1 MKTVGITS
9 VGRMGQLIAELS
21 ENNIAIILKVS
32 IALIFMRWVQ
42 MELTKTEQM
51 IADAAVIKAVK
62 EIEPVLAA
70 EI

>member
-1 MKTVGITS
+1 MKTVGIAS
-9 VGRMGQLIAELS
+9 VGRMGQLIAGLS
-21 ENNIAIILKVS
+21 ENNIAIILEVS